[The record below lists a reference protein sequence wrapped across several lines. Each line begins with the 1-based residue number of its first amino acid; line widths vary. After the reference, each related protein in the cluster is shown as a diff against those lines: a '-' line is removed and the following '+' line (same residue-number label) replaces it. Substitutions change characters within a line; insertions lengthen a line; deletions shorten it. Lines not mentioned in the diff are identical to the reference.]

1 MTFKVSIF
9 EKSLNVTG
17 LQTFIR
23 LLRVYGSF
31 VNVVNLCCMKI
42 ISISAE

>member
-1 MTFKVSIF
+1 MLLGYKHLYGYYVC
-9 EKSLNVTG
+9 NYV
-17 LQTFIR
+17 

-31 VNVVNLCCMKI
+31 VNVVNLFCMKI